1 MKTDDERQP
10 LIEGFLQKY
19 GTESHTEKE
28 CVKQKQK
35 KYGIFSLF
43 RFASKT
49 DLLLMLGGTLSA
61 IVVGSAGPILGRV
74 FGNMTNVFS
83 RVSAEGF
90 KFAHNSSRDSGIT
103 MSSNWSLEDKEPITQ
118 DEFMSEMA
126 TFSYYYLYIGIATF
140 IAAYLEVYQWELAC
154 ERQVFKLR
162 KLFFS
167 QVLRQDIEW
176 FDTQEHGDLSSKL
189 SDDLERVREGIGQKF
204 AMVIQYLATLVSGVV
219 IGLLA
224 NWQLTCVLLSIA
236 PLVVG
241 SSAAMA
247 RMVSGGAAREQ
258 LRYSFAS
265 KIAEEVLTCIRT
277 VTAFGGEKIEIT
289 KYDAALEKGKRAAMR
304 KYYGVSIGMS
314 FVSFIT
320 YGSYA
325 FAFWYSTIL
334 IRDGTASV
342 GSVFTVFFAVMS
354 GAFGIGNVLPYL
366 NSVSTAI
373 GSADVILSIIDRKP
387 SIDPYGDD
395 GVKPAF
401 RGEIEFKNVHFTYPT
416 RKNVPVLNGLSV
428 RVEAGQTVA
437 FIGSSGAGKSTIV
450 NLLMR
455 FYDATDGQILVDGY
469 DVRFLNLRWFR
480 RNVGVVSQEPVLF
493 AVSVAENIRYGR
505 EGVTDDDI
513 VKAAKIANAHN
524 FIEAL
529 PDGYNTQ
536 VGERGAQLS
545 GGQKQRIAIARA
557 LVRDPKILLL
567 DEATSALDA
576 KSETIVQKALDSAM
590 EGRTTLIIA
599 HRLSTIKN
607 SDRIYAMK
615 GGSVME
621 SGTHEG
627 LMSLKGV
634 YYELVKLQ
642 KRDEKQ
648 QRATIGEIEEEMESC
663 PKRKSIDDLAKNI
676 EPGTSNEK
684 RKYDRIIWRLLKINT
699 PDWPL
704 LLIGFLSCAV
714 NGTITPVFA
723 FFYAQIFATFQL
735 EAGEMEKQTPLW
747 VSSFVVIGVISAA
760 ALATQILSMTAVAER
775 LLARLRLASFQ
786 NMLKQQ
792 ISWFDFEEHSSGK
805 LQTVLA
811 KEAPITKSCSGLRA
825 GQILSTICTLIAA
838 VAIACIFGWQLALIL
853 CLGVPVL
860 VYASYKQMA
869 SLRTSLD
876 LNNQAMNDAGK
887 VASEG
892 VQNVK
897 TVQSLANQEIFVEQ
911 YKTLLRAPFKENV
924 KQAFYL
930 ALTCG
935 IAQALP
941 YTVYAAAFRFGS
953 YLILIGQMTPADV
966 YKVFFSLSLSAAS
979 IGSST
984 AFFQDLSKGK
994 SAARQLFQIIDEK
1007 SEADPTSD
1015 DGIEIVSRGQ
1025 ISFED
1030 VHFSYPIRPEQPI
1043 LRGLNLSIGAG
1054 ETVALVGESGS
1065 GKSTIISLLE
1075 RFYKPSSGSIKLD
1088 GIGIDRIKLSSLR
1101 SQLGIVTQEP
1111 ILFSGT
1117 IKYNIA
1123 YGALN
1128 RELTDAEIIEAAKK
1142 ANIHNFICSLPL
1154 GYETPCGDRG
1164 TQMSGGQKQR
1174 IAIARAL
1181 IRNPKILLLDEATS
1195 ALDVES
1201 EKVVQEA
1208 LDQAR
1213 IGRTSLIVSHRL
1225 STVQNADKIVVIQN
1239 GVVVESGTHAE
1250 LMESQG
1256 FYHQLV
1262 KKQQM

>member
-1 MKTDDERQP
+1 
-10 LIEGFLQKY
+10 
-19 GTESHTEKE
+19 
-28 CVKQKQK
+28 
-35 KYGIFSLF
+35 
-43 RFASKT
+43 
-49 DLLLMLGGTLSA
+49 
-61 IVVGSAGPILGRV
+61 
-74 FGNMTNVFS
+74 
-83 RVSAEGF
+83 
-90 KFAHNSSRDSGIT
+90 
-103 MSSNWSLEDKEPITQ
+103 
-118 DEFMSEMA
+118 
-126 TFSYYYLYIGIATF
+126 
-140 IAAYLEVYQWELAC
+140 
-154 ERQVFKLR
+154 
-162 KLFFS
+162 
-167 QVLRQDIEW
+167 
-176 FDTQEHGDLSSKL
+176 
-189 SDDLERVREGIGQKF
+189 
-204 AMVIQYLATLVSGVV
+204 MVIQYLATLVSGVV

-247 RMVSGGAAREQ
+247 R
-258 LRYSFAS
+258 
-265 KIAEEVLTCIRT
+265 
-277 VTAFGGEKIEIT
+277 
-289 KYDAALEKGKRAAMR
+289 
-304 KYYGVSIGMS
+304 
-314 FVSFIT
+314 
-320 YGSYA
+320 
-325 FAFWYSTIL
+325 
-334 IRDGTASV
+334 
-342 GSVFTVFFAVMS
+342 VFFAVMS

-607 SDRIYAMK
+607 SNRIYAMK
-615 GGSVME
+615 
-621 SGTHEG
+621 
-627 LMSLKGV
+627 
-634 YYELVKLQ
+634 
-642 KRDEKQ
+642 
-648 QRATIGEIEEEMESC
+648 
-663 PKRKSIDDLAKNI
+663 
-676 EPGTSNEK
+676 
-684 RKYDRIIWRLLKINT
+684 KYDRIIWRLLKINT

-723 FFYAQIFATFQL
+723 FFYAQIFA
-735 EAGEMEKQTPLW
+735 
-747 VSSFVVIGVISAA
+747 
-760 ALATQILSMTAVAER
+760 ILSMTAVAER

-887 VASEG
+887 V
-892 VQNVK
+892 
-897 TVQSLANQEIFVEQ
+897 
-911 YKTLLRAPFKENV
+911 
-924 KQAFYL
+924 
-930 ALTCG
+930 
-935 IAQALP
+935 
-941 YTVYAAAFRFGS
+941 
-953 YLILIGQMTPADV
+953 
-966 YKVFFSLSLSAAS
+966 
-979 IGSST
+979 
-984 AFFQDLSKGK
+984 
-994 SAARQLFQIIDEK
+994 
-1007 SEADPTSD
+1007 
-1015 DGIEIVSRGQ
+1015 SRGQ

-1043 LRGLNLSIGAG
+1043 LRGLNLSIAAG
-1054 ETVALVGESGS
+1054 ETVALVGESGC

-1201 EKVVQEA
+1201 EKVISSSNESCTSAHLMALTIFIFIFQFFQVVQEA